1 MKITYNLNSPGMP
14 YKDEAAN
21 RIYEMLFCDNEDLY
35 RPDKKFLTG
44 YPWSVIYSNEYK
56 PEELKKITIDDKNES
71 RLKLLAYNKLRSNG
85 NKVLEKELL
94 GVIIEVGLDSGLD
107 VLAAY
112 RDGTARYINYSEK
125 MIFWES
131 PSADSNN
138 ITDKLFKES
147 EITLRQIGPWD
158 KARPGFPAKGTIRIS
173 FLVSDGLY
181 FGQGSD
187 DNFFNDELSAPIL
200 KYGNKLMNFLI
211 DKSLSKR

>member
-44 YPWSVIYSNEYK
+44 YPWNVIYSNEYK

-112 RDGTARYINYSEK
+112 SDGTARYINYSEK

-147 EITLRQIGPWD
+147 EIVLKQIGSWD
-158 KARPGFPAKGTIRIS
+158 KERPRFPAKGTIRIS
-173 FLVSDGLY
+173 FLVSDGMY

-211 DKSLSKR
+211 DKSLNKS